1 MNSEELLALMQ
12 PVWSVE
18 LTYRAMALLLERGRK
33 IRYKLGDVIVRQGD
47 RSKGLHIILK
57 GQADVIVLRP
67 SGKELVINILGP
79 GQGYSF
85 LHLYHSEPHSSSLI
99 ARNHCEILTIDK
111 QRWLQTTQECPELKD
126 AVIATLTHR
135 LRGVIE
141 ELTFSNLSTGLARLA
156 HRLLTYMLQN
166 RMNEIKSDIAT
177 NYQIPLTQ
185 MHLATMLSLSRQRTH
200 ALLHQLVSHG
210 AIELRYGS
218 IVILSVAALRDII
231 AKSES
236 Q

>member
-1 MNSEELLALMQ
+1 MQ

-18 LTYRAMALLLERGRK
+18 LTDRAIALLLERGRK

-47 RSKGLHIILK
+47 PSKGLHIILN
-57 GQADVIVLRP
+57 GQAEVIVLRP

-85 LHLYHSEPHSSSLI
+85 LHLYHSEPHSSSLV

-111 QRWLQTTQECPELKD
+111 QRWLQTTHECPELKD
-126 AVIATLTHR
+126 AVISTLTHR
-135 LRGVIE
+135 LRGVLE

-156 HRLLTYMLQN
+156 HRLLTYVLQ
-166 RMNEIKSDIAT
+166 NEIKSDTTA

-236 Q
+236 

>member
-18 LTYRAMALLLERGRK
+18 LTDRAIALLIERGRK
-33 IRYKLGDVIVRQGD
+33 IHYKLGDVIVRQGD

-57 GQADVIVLRP
+57 GQAEVVVLRP

-111 QRWLQTTQECPELKD
+111 KQWLQTT
-126 AVIATLTHR
+126 H
-135 LRGVIE
+135 G
-141 ELTFSNLSTGLARLA
+141 
-156 HRLLTYMLQN
+156 
-166 RMNEIKSDIAT
+166 
-177 NYQIPLTQ
+177 
-185 MHLATMLSLSRQRTH
+185 H
-200 ALLHQLVSHG
+200 A
-210 AIELRYGS
+210 
-218 IVILSVAALRDII
+218 
-231 AKSES
+231 
-236 Q
+236 

>member
-1 MNSEELLALMQ
+1 MQ

-18 LTYRAMALLLERGRK
+18 LTDRAIALLLERGRK

-47 RSKGLHIILK
+47 PSKGLHIILN
-57 GQADVIVLRP
+57 GQAEVIVLRP

-85 LHLYHSEPHSSSLI
+85 LHLYHSEPHSSSLV

-111 QRWLQTTQECPELKD
+111 QRWLQTTHECPELKD
-126 AVIATLTHR
+126 AVISTLTHR
-135 LRGVIE
+135 LRGVLE
-141 ELTFSNLSTGLARLA
+141 ELTFSNLSTGVARLA
-156 HRLLTYMLQN
+156 HRLLTYVLQ
-166 RMNEIKSDIAT
+166 NEIKSDTTA

-236 Q
+236 